1 MTLNRKTFVFKRHDD
16 EEPGT
21 GGFKPTAILVQHY
34 NDEGFRTVLL
44 DEEEFKHL
52 APWRLCA
59 LLNDAYESGYKDAK
73 ADIRDMLGVK

>member
-1 MTLNRKTFVFKRHDD
+1 MTLNRKTFVFKRRDD

-73 ADIRDMLGVK
+73 ADIRNVLGIK